1 MELNDCVAVVTG
13 GATGIGRAL
22 VERFHKE
29 GASGLVVADLNV
41 DGAKQVAE
49 SVGGVAVECD
59 VSDES
64 AVSGLISETVEKFGR
79 IDLMVSNAGYVTVG
93 ALEAPDEELKKMFD
107 VHVMAHLWAARHSI
121 PHMIEAGGGY
131 LLNTASAAGLLTQLG
146 SLHYSVTKHAAVSLS
161 EFLAISYR
169 EHGIKV
175 SVLCPQSVETDI
187 LENSPT
193 RDLLSEG
200 AASPAAV
207 DGVLKAEEVAQS
219 VVEGVR
225 EERFHILPHPEVS
238 EYARRKS
245 DDIDRWLAGMH
256 RFQQKLFPAGESPSD
271 WLIS

>member
-1 MELNDCVAVVTG
+1 MAFYNANVNNIIVSDINKDGVKDVAEKINGTAITADVTNEKDIIKIVN
-13 GATGIGRAL
+13 TSIDDIDIFCSNVGIGGYEDFLKLSNDEWRKMIDTNL
-22 VERFHKE
+22 MSHIY
-29 GASGLVVADLNV
+29 
-41 DGAKQVAE
+41 
-49 SVGGVAVECD
+49 GVRHV
-59 VSDES
+59 
-64 AVSGLISETVEKFGR
+64 L
-79 IDLMVSNAGYVTVG
+79 
-93 ALEAPDEELKKMFD
+93 PKMLD
-107 VHVMAHLWAARHSI
+107 RGS
-121 PHMIEAGGGY
+121 GY
-131 LLNTASAAGLLTQLG
+131 LVFTASAAGLLSQLG
-146 SLHYSVTKHAAVSLS
+146 SVTYSVTKHAAVSLS

-225 EERFHILPHPEVS
+225 EEKFHILPHPEVS